1 MKYIGV
7 MKVEKT
13 KYYSWKIGKLP
24 KGCRLCV
31 KGQKSVLF
39 ITGLCPKHCYYCPI
53 SEKKAGK
60 DVVYINERGSSAI
73 SDVIEEIKLCSSK
86 GVGIT
91 GGDPLVKV
99 DRTVEFIKKLKKKF
113 GRKFHIHLYTPMN
126 LVNFNGLEKL
136 FDAGLDEIRFH
147 LDSDKVGEWEK
158 IGLGREF
165 GWDVGVEI
173 PAVPGKLSQVKK
185 LIGFLDGKVDFLN
198 INELEYSDTNASY
211 MGKEGFKT
219 KNDISYGIKGSEEMA
234 LSLLRYCK
242 SKDVGFDV
250 HYCSATLKD
259 KVQLAKRIKGRAMN
273 VKKEYDFVD
282 EEGILVRGAIYFEDL
297 KPGFS
302 YREKLE
308 KIINNRKIKIDY
320 IKKLNKIM
328 NGLMKDFKIK
338 KGMIGV
344 DENKLRILTSVEDV
358 VRIKEMVDKNL
369 FENLGKDKGL
379 LGDKELFLAVVE
391 EYPTFDQLELS
402 VEFL

>member
-147 LDSDKVGEWEK
+147 L
-158 IGLGREF
+158 
-165 GWDVGVEI
+165 
-173 PAVPGKLSQVKK
+173 
-185 LIGFLDGKVDFLN
+185 
-198 INELEYSDTNASY
+198 
-211 MGKEGFKT
+211 
-219 KNDISYGIKGSEEMA
+219 
-234 LSLLRYCK
+234 
-242 SKDVGFDV
+242 
-250 HYCSATLKD
+250 
-259 KVQLAKRIKGRAMN
+259 
-273 VKKEYDFVD
+273 
-282 EEGILVRGAIYFEDL
+282 
-297 KPGFS
+297 
-302 YREKLE
+302 
-308 KIINNRKIKIDY
+308 
-320 IKKLNKIM
+320 
-328 NGLMKDFKIK
+328 
-338 KGMIGV
+338 
-344 DENKLRILTSVEDV
+344 
-358 VRIKEMVDKNL
+358 
-369 FENLGKDKGL
+369 
-379 LGDKELFLAVVE
+379 
-391 EYPTFDQLELS
+391 
-402 VEFL
+402 